1 MVFLRSQP
9 IYGDSEVQPITHG
22 SILAVFFSATDLET
36 INGGRWYETAQVAA
50 ATIAARYSVKAD
62 TVAGVIA
69 ALSPNNRWERNLRD
83 ADALISAYTLGG
95 LSDALEVKTST
106 YGINKKKALAILEGA
121 APLEVLGGLKVRAFY
136 SCIIGGNDV
145 CVDGHAYA
153 IWRGER
159 ISTSSTPK
167 ISPSLYSSIAA
178 DYVKATAT
186 INSVMGTNYHP
197 YQIQAITWLTW
208 RRMVRGGQDV

>member
-1 MVFLRSQP
+1 M
-9 IYGDSEVQPITHG
+9 EPITYG
-22 SILAVFFSATDLET
+22 SILAVFFSASDLEV
-36 INGGRWYETAQVAA
+36 ISGAKWYETAQNAA
-50 ATIAARYSVKAD
+50 VTIAARYSIKAD

-69 ALSPNNRWERNLRD
+69 ALSPSNSWERNLRD

-106 YGINKKKALAILEGA
+106 YNRNKVKALAILEGTT
-121 APLEVLGGLKVRAFY
+121 PLEVLGGLKVRAFY
-136 SCIIGGNDV
+136 SCIIGADDV
-145 CVDGHAYA
+145 CIDGHAYA

-167 ISPSLYSSIAA
+167 ISAKLYGSIVA

-186 INSVMGTNYHP
+186 INSVMGTVYRP
-197 YQIQAITWLTW
+197 YQIQAITWLVW
-208 RRMVRGGQDV
+208 RRMVKGG

>member
-1 MVFLRSQP
+1 M
-9 IYGDSEVQPITHG
+9 EPITYG
-22 SILAVFFSATDLET
+22 SILAVFFSASDFET
-36 INGGRWYETAQVAA
+36 INGAQWYETAQNAA
-50 ATIAARYSVKAD
+50 ATIATRYSVSAD

-106 YGINKKKALAILEGA
+106 YNRNKIKALSILEGA
-121 APLEVLGGLKVRAFY
+121 TPLEVLGGLKVRAFY
-136 SCIIGGNDV
+136 SCIIGRNEV

-167 ISPSLYSSIAA
+167 ISAKLYGSIAA
-178 DYVKATAT
+178 DYTRAAAI
-186 INSVMGTNYHP
+186 INSVLGTTYRA
-197 YQIQAITWLTW
+197 YQVQAITWLVW
-208 RRMVRGGQDV
+208 HRMVKGGQDV

>member
-1 MVFLRSQP
+1 M
-9 IYGDSEVQPITHG
+9 EPITHG
-22 SILAVFFSATDLET
+22 GILAVFFTATDFEV
-36 INGGRWYETAQVAA
+36 ISGAQWYETAQNAA
-50 ATIAARYSVKAD
+50 ATIAARYGVKAD

-69 ALSPNNRWERNLRD
+69 ALSPNNKWERNLRD

-106 YGINKKKALAILEGA
+106 YNKNKLKALAILEGA

-136 SCIIGGNDV
+136 SCIIGADDV

-167 ISPSLYSSIAA
+167 ISAKLYGSIAA

-186 INSVMGTNYHP
+186 INSVMGASYRP
-197 YQIQAITWLTW
+197 YQVQAITWLVW
-208 RRMVRGGQDV
+208 RRMIKGGQDV